1 MTTTKRNQ
9 KLVHKVETVSQNEG
23 TKQAAGEVLIDN
35 TSKYAYLT
43 NNQLQALSEVTV
55 DAVDVTSLLLAKALR
70 TIEKD
75 QEEMGHN
82 LIVIGKVVGKY
93 GLYESLPYFS
103 VKLGTDG
110 WEL

>member
-1 MTTTKRNQ
+1 MTTKKTKA
-9 KLVHKVETVSQNEG
+9 KVSDVNTQEA
-23 TKQAAGEVLIDN
+23 TKQPSGEVLIDN

>member
-1 MTTTKRNQ
+1 MTTKKTKA
-9 KLVHKVETVSQNEG
+9 KVSDVNTQEV
-23 TKQAAGEVLIDN
+23 TKQPAGDDLIDN
-35 TSKYAYLT
+35 TGKYAYLT

-82 LIVIGKVVGKY
+82 LIVIDKVVGKY

>member
-1 MTTTKRNQ
+1 MTTKKTKA
-9 KLVHKVETVSQNEG
+9 KVSSVNTQEAA
-23 TKQAAGEVLIDN
+23 KQATVDVLIDN

-103 VKLGTDG
+103 VKRGTDG

>member
-1 MTTTKRNQ
+1 MTTKKTKA
-9 KLVHKVETVSQNEG
+9 KVSDVNTQEA
-23 TKQAAGEVLIDN
+23 TKQATVEVLIDN

>member
-1 MTTTKRNQ
+1 MTTK
-9 KLVHKVETVSQNEG
+9 KSLSKVSAINTQEA
-23 TKQAAGEVLIDN
+23 TKQATVDVLIDN
-35 TSKYAYLT
+35 TSKYVYLT